1 MDPTDGTRPPP
12 PPPWPRARFGVAS
25 GPSRELAAF
34 VRALRLH
41 SGREERLTWGSRR
54 LGSAVRL
61 LPLRPTRP
69 QMPPGGSGLSPRA
82 AKSLCRLPAPRA
94 AGSGAGVRGSMRR
107 ESSGPLHGI
116 TRKRCANKMQIKASR
131 SSSEQR
137 RCKFAF
143 NFLPCVRGRL
153 PGGWRRGRQGAG
165 PALRSAADRT
175 RVLLRDVCPA
185 RPRGRSRRGT
195 PFQKVDGRVRWMV
208 PCQSMAGLS
217 VGSELQTTW

>member
-61 LPLRPTRP
+61 LPLRPPRP

-94 AGSGAGVRGSMRR
+94 AGGGAGVRGSVWR

-116 TRKRCANKMQIKASR
+116 TRKCCANKMQIKASR

-143 NFLPCVRGRL
+143 NFLRACGAGSPGAGGGDGRARGRV
-153 PGGWRRGRQGAG
+153 AVSCG
-165 PALRSAADRT
+165 PNPSP
-175 RVLLRDVCPA
+175 PA
-185 RPRGRSRRGT
+185 RCVSSPSEGTFATRNPFPEGRRES
-195 PFQKVDGRVRWMV
+195 
-208 PCQSMAGLS
+208 
-217 VGSELQTTW
+217 